1 MHVCVQLLASLFY
14 FIMVRVSDPALEIEI
29 GMAIQMKGW
38 SLHRMYI
45 YTFDA
50 GLNFI

>member
-29 GMAIQMKGW
+29 RMAIQMKG
-38 SLHRMYI
+38 SRSGKDRNY
-45 YTFDA
+45 A
-50 GLNFI
+50 C